1 MRDDNPWLQEFCR
14 YTKIETRLSSI
25 KNRGEN
31 MGNATLSKEGLFHL
45 CIVYVVWSSTYLAI
59 RIAVNPEG
67 GFPPFAMGVIR
78 MAPAALILLS
88 LAYFQGKTIKPS
100 SDDMLT
106 LCITGILLWASGNGV
121 VMWAEQFIDSGF
133 ACLIL
138 SSSPIWSTII
148 ELIVFKRRTSLLLM
162 ASLLLGFLGILVLT
176 IPSFLNGI
184 SSDLV
189 ATTALIFAAAS
200 WGLGSVLQSRRPM
213 NLSPQVASGY
223 QHLFASVG
231 FLAASILSG
240 EVLSQPTMQAWLAW
254 GYLVVFGSVFA
265 FTSYIVTLKLLPIS
279 IAMTYAYV
287 NPVLALGLGWLLLDE
302 QITWWTIAGASLV
315 IISVA
320 GIFADKRRPESTQVV
335 SANSVGT

>member
-1 MRDDNPWLQEFCR
+1 
-14 YTKIETRLSSI
+14 
-25 KNRGEN
+25 
-31 MGNATLSKEGLFHL
+31 MGNTTLSKEGLFHL
-45 CIVYVVWSSTYLAI
+45 CVVYVVWSSTYLAI

-67 GFPPFAMGVIR
+67 GFPPFALGAIR
-78 MAPAALILLS
+78 MTPAALILLS
-88 LAYFQGKTIKPS
+88 LAYFQGKSLKPS
-100 SDDMLT
+100 LSDLVT
-106 LCITGILLWASGNGV
+106 LSITGILLWVSGNGV

-148 ELIVFKRRTSLLLM
+148 ELIIFKRRTSFLLV
-162 ASLLLGFLGILVLT
+162 ASLLLGFLGILILT
-176 IPSFLNGI
+176 IPSFLKGV

-189 ATTALIFAAAS
+189 AIAALIFAAAS
-200 WGLGSVLQSRRPM
+200 WGGGSVLQSRRPM
-213 NLSPQVASGY
+213 NISPQVASGY
-223 QHLFASVG
+223 QHLFASIG
-231 FLAASILSG
+231 FLIASVILG
-240 EVLSQPTMQAWLAW
+240 ETFSQPTTQAWLAW
-254 GYLVVFGSVFA
+254 GYLVIFGSVFA

>member
-1 MRDDNPWLQEFCR
+1 
-14 YTKIETRLSSI
+14 
-25 KNRGEN
+25 
-31 MGNATLSKEGLFHL
+31 MGNTTLSKEGLFHL
-45 CIVYVVWSSTYLAI
+45 CVVYVVWSSTYLAI

-67 GFPPFAMGVIR
+67 GFPPFAMGAIR

-88 LAYFQGKTIKPS
+88 LAYFQGKSLKPS
-100 SDDMLT
+100 LSDLVT
-106 LCITGILLWASGNGV
+106 LSITGILLWVSGNGV

-148 ELIVFKRRTSLLLM
+148 ELIIFKRRTSFLLV
-162 ASLLLGFLGILVLT
+162 ASLLLGFLGILILT
-176 IPSFLNGI
+176 IPSFLKGV

-189 ATTALIFAAAS
+189 AIAALIFAAAS
-200 WGLGSVLQSRRPM
+200 WGGGSVLQSRRPM
-213 NLSPQVASGY
+213 NISPQVASGY
-223 QHLFASVG
+223 QHLFASIG
-231 FLAASILSG
+231 FLIASVILG
-240 EVLSQPTMQAWLAW
+240 ETFSQPTTQAWLAW
-254 GYLVVFGSVFA
+254 GYLVIFGSVFA

-320 GIFADKRRPESTQVV
+320 GIFADKRHPESKQTTTPE
-335 SANSVGT
+335 SADTR